1 MADRTIKNGLF
12 LSVLSGLL
20 LSLAF
25 PKAGLS
31 LLVWVA
37 LAPFFVA
44 LFSAKTSRMSA
55 LFGLVLGVTF
65 FVDVLFWM
73 TSLFPWIGFF
83 SLLAWLLLAVL
94 QAVFFSCF
102 ALFSFFVIKKY
113 NVSLLSVLAIP
124 LLWVGQEI
132 LRSRGEFATSAGVL
146 GYTQYKI
153 PAVIQIASL
162 FKVYGVSFVIVLV
175 NFSLAILI
183 VHRKDVLKVRNVILF
198 SCAIL
203 ISVLLFGFWKLSV
216 PIKKGPANGLRM
228 LLVQPNF
235 AQDYKMRPSN
245 SLKMVDALGAMTLSS
260 LPADEKGFHPQVVI
274 WPETAVMDFPMR
286 STAVMGALSKVAS
299 GAGTSLITGGF
310 FYDNGKLYNS
320 AFCVSPLGYI
330 TSRYDKEHLMPFG
343 EYLPMRDLLYPL
355 LKGTGYVERDQSPNT
370 EPVSLYIGGRKAGV
384 LICFESLFDDLAAR
398 RAKRSDFL
406 LTITNDAWFGN
417 SSAAYHHI
425 MAGPFRAVEN
435 GKYFVQVANS
445 GISAVIDP
453 RGRFVQES
461 RLCERTVIRSVIYL
475 DSVVR

>member
-1 MADRTIKNGLF
+1 MKKGLF

-31 LLVWVA
+31 LLAWVA
-37 LAPFFVA
+37 LIPFFVA
-44 LFSAKTSRMSA
+44 LFSAKTPRTSA
-55 LFGLVLGVTF
+55 LFGLVFGMVF
-65 FVDVLFWM
+65 FTGVLFWM

-83 SLLAWLLLAVL
+83 SLLAWLLLSAL

-102 ALFSFFVIKKY
+102 AVFSFFVIKKY
-113 NVSLLSVLAIP
+113 DISVLISLFVP
-124 LLWVGQEI
+124 MLWIGQEI

-153 PAVIQIASL
+153 PVIIQISSL
-162 FKVYGVSFVIVLV
+162 FRVYGVSFLIVLA
-175 NFSLAILI
+175 NFSLAMLI
-183 VHRKDVLKVRNVILF
+183 MHRKDFFKVKDIILL
-198 SCAIL
+198 SCAVL

-216 PIKKGPANGLRM
+216 PIKKSPANELRL

-245 SLKMVDALGAMTLSS
+245 SLRMAGALGEMTLSS
-260 LPADEKGFHPQVVI
+260 LSGSAKGFRPQVVI

-286 STAVMGALSKVAS
+286 SPAVMEILSKVSS
-299 GAGTSLITGGF
+299 GTGASLITGGF
-310 FYDNGKLYNS
+310 FYDSGKLYNS
-320 AFCVSPLGYI
+320 AFCVSPLGYV

-343 EYLPMRDLLYPL
+343 EYLPMREILYPL
-355 LKGTGYVERDQSPNT
+355 LKGTGYVERDQSPN
-370 EPVSLYIGGRKAGV
+370 PQAASLYVGGRKAGV
-384 LICFESLFDDLAAR
+384 LICFESLFDDLALR

-406 LTITNDAWFGN
+406 LTITNDAWFGG
-417 SSAAYHHI
+417 SSAAYQHI

-461 RLCERTVIRSVIYL
+461 RLGERTVMRSVIYS
-475 DSVVR
+475 DNGVR